1 MMFRFDRISVAIY
14 MTRPELTTLAD
25 PENFRPFVIVTA
37 GGTRYSIDHPD
48 YIDIPPVPQ
57 PEEGEEVGASYVTV
71 YNRGAVARFIV
82 LDNIASIEFKPTSK
96 DA

>member
-1 MMFRFDRISVAIY
+1 MATKRHRKRKDNRERI
-14 MTRPELTTLAD
+14 RLR
-25 PENFRPFVIVTA
+25 N
-37 GGTRYSIDHPD
+37 PD

-82 LDNIASIEFKPTSK
+82 LDNIASIEFKPTHK
-96 DA
+96 DG